1 MLKSYFFVYFVS
13 EIKEINIKIYI
24 AMTKYAGVCAIV
36 FGTLV
41 LVLSYLLDWVDYNWV
56 QGFALV
62 CIIGGLIAHI
72 ILSKKAAE

>member
-24 AMTKYAGVCAIV
+24 AMIKYAGVCAIV

-41 LVLSYLLDWVDYNWV
+41 LVLSYFLDWVDYNWV
-56 QGFALV
+56 QGLALV

>member
-1 MLKSYFFVYFVS
+1 
-13 EIKEINIKIYI
+13 
-24 AMTKYAGVCAIV
+24 MTKYAGVCAIV

-41 LVLSYLLDWVDYNWV
+41 LVLSYFLDWVDYNWV
-56 QGFALV
+56 QGLALV